1 MEQSYKEKFYN
12 CYKKLLPSM
21 QQIESE
27 RKKMLAIHKFLYAMV
42 HIIFASIVFWFIVKT
57 GVAIIYDKTGN
68 NLEHLMAL
76 FAVICGLL
84 ALYSFMIPAFTQ
96 HSNHKKFAKIM
107 KEKYFKN
114 LIPVFDFIKI
124 TNIEE
129 LPESIMYHKMRASK
143 GGGYIEPEIDDN
155 FVGCYKDVKFSI
167 IEVDN
172 INLRGKMGC
181 YSGPWGGI
189 ILNLEFN
196 KSASTNVFISPQS
209 DLGYIIGIIG
219 TIFMSVIGLTV
230 AIMSPGDF
238 FVGFLVFLLGLFC
251 TVSLIGNFFYVKNQ
265 KVSLED
271 NNFHKKYYVECD
283 NQIEARYILTPSFM
297 ERLKSLE
304 TSFHSN
310 NITCMVQ
317 GNQII
322 FAIKTNNDLFE
333 IGNLNVPVT
342 NPKQVQQFCD
352 EITAICDMIDYFKLN
367 ERTGL

>member
-1 MEQSYKEKFYN
+1 MEQSYKEKLYN

-21 QQIESE
+21 QQIELE
-27 RKKMLAIHKFLYAMV
+27 RRRMLAIHKFLYAMA
-42 HIIFASIVFWFIVKT
+42 HIIFACIVFWFLVKT

-68 NLEHLMAL
+68 NLEHVMCL
-76 FAVICGLL
+76 FAVICGLI
-84 ALYSFMIPAFTQ
+84 ALYSIIIQAFTK
-96 HSNHKKFAKIM
+96 HSNHKKFASII

-114 LIPVFDFIKI
+114 LIQVFDFIKI

-129 LPESIMYHKMRASK
+129 LPESIMYHKMRASN

-172 INLRGKMGC
+172 IKLRGKMGC

-209 DLGYIIGIIG
+209 DLGYIIMIIG
-219 TIFMSVIGLTV
+219 MIFMSVIGLTV
-230 AIMSPGDF
+230 AIMSPGNF

-251 TVSLIGNFFYVKNQ
+251 TVSLIASFFYIKNQ

-297 ERLKSLE
+297 ERLKNLE
-304 TSFHSN
+304 TVFGSN
-310 NITCMVQ
+310 NIICMVQ
-317 GNQII
+317 GYRVT
-322 FAIKTNNDLFE
+322 FAIKTNRDLFE

-342 NPKQVQQFCD
+342 NPEQVQQFYN
-352 EITAICDMIDYFKLN
+352 EITAICDMIDHFKLN